1 MSSPRSHLFP
11 YPCALEGRSLSWEPR
26 AMRIPPQ
33 DESTLPA
40 VDSVFTLAD
49 PRSAL
54 ECAELPQSDM

>member
-1 MSSPRSHLFP
+1 
-11 YPCALEGRSLSWEPR
+11 
-26 AMRIPPQ
+26 MRIPPQ